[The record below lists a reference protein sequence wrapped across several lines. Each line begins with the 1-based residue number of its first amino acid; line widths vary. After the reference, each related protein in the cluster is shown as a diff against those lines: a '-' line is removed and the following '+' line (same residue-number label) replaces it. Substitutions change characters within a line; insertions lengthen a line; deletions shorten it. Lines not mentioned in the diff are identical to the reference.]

1 MSLEALLAFF
11 TSSLSG
17 LPWEVL
23 KSVEPFDMDLLQSEL
38 VGSVL
43 VMYFFS
49 LLENA
54 VPLACQEKCISFD
67 IDVSG
72 SWVRGNRQL
81 LVGRQ

>member
-43 VMYFFS
+43 VTYFFFPLGKCSSFS
-49 LLENA
+49 LSRK
-54 VPLACQEKCISFD
+54 VHHF
-67 IDVSG
+67 
-72 SWVRGNRQL
+72 
-81 LVGRQ
+81 